1 MGYVKIEHK
10 PANKF
15 KMVQLEDQMKFQK
28 LLNERENLVPCQLY
42 VDKDDGTIYF
52 VEQQTGPILD
62 CMLHYDE
69 DTCINDDIGLRLG
82 RAIKI

>member
-1 MGYVKIEHK
+1 MAYIKIEHK

-28 LLNERENLVPCQLY
+28 LLSERENLVPCQLY

-52 VEQQTGPILD
+52 VEQQTGAILD
-62 CMLHYDE
+62 WKVEYYNQQMKEIADRPRSYILD
-69 DTCINDDIGLRLG
+69 
-82 RAIKI
+82 

>member
-1 MGYVKIEHK
+1 MAYVKIEHK

-62 CMLHYDE
+62 CMLYYDK
-69 DTCINDDIGLRLG
+69 DIYINNDIGLHIG
-82 RAIKI
+82 HTVGM

>member
-1 MGYVKIEHK
+1 MAYVKIEHK
-10 PANKF
+10 PSNKF

-62 CMLHYDE
+62 CMLWGCNPHIDF
-69 DTCINDDIGLRLG
+69 I
-82 RAIKI
+82 

>member
-1 MGYVKIEHK
+1 MAYVKIEHK

-28 LLNERENLVPCQLY
+28 LLSERENLVPCQLY

-52 VEQQTGPILD
+52 IECSRSYILD
-62 CMLHYDE
+62 
-69 DTCINDDIGLRLG
+69 
-82 RAIKI
+82 

>member
-1 MGYVKIEHK
+1 MAYVNIDHK

-15 KMVQLEDQMKFQK
+15 KMVQLENQLRFQQ
-28 LLNERENLVPCQLY
+28 LLSEKENLVPCQLY

-62 CMLHYDE
+62 CMLHYDK

>member
-1 MGYVKIEHK
+1 MAYVKIDHK

-15 KMVQLEDQMKFQK
+15 KMVQLENQLRFQQ
-28 LLNERENLVPCQLY
+28 LLSERENLVPCQLY

-62 CMLHYDE
+62 CILHYDE
-69 DTCINDDIGLRLG
+69 DACINDSIGLHIG
-82 RAIKI
+82 HTVGM